1 MHADKTSVNNIANN
15 PCDGACCFK
24 TLLVNHMYKK
34 VVISSPKKDMHANL
48 SGDHSNH
55 VDNFGVLFVLMLCP
69 LSILIMIISCFC
81 RLIKMLCLLYAT
93 FL

>member
-34 VVISSPKKDMHANL
+34 VVISSPKKDRHANL

-55 VDNFGVLFVLMLCP
+55 VDNFGVLFASNDIDAVDLTLAVM
-69 LSILIMIISCFC
+69 SIA
-81 RLIKMLCLLYAT
+81 KA
-93 FL
+93 